1 VTECKAADTCP
12 ARQAVIASR
21 KPYYR
26 ELRAGQK
33 IKWCACGLSKRQ
45 PFCDGVSHEGTG
57 FEPIEYVAQQAE
69 EVLLCGCKQTK
80 TGPFCDGEHSNL
92 PGGYIDEEEPHDTTL
107 VEADAEGFA
116 HLNPPCYVVSPP
128 DMGPDMGPDYALT
141 RLVAPDT
148 GAQHQSQFY
157 LTLPAGSS
165 PVLASDVGDVVL
177 WVRSG
182 AGVVEIEG
190 RSFPL
195 DGPCGVYIRRGE
207 GFRLTASAPLAVYV
221 SECPGANALSER
233 AQMGD
238 AFDATYP
245 DRLAH
250 IDEDARQAMGPRY
263 FQVLLDDRHGLR
275 NTAQFIGHISR
286 SKAEMHR
293 HLYEEALIIISGTG
307 VIWNDDFRAPVK
319 AGDVI
324 FFPRKIRH
332 SLQCT
337 CDEGL
342 DVLGLIHPGTNPG
355 INYE

>member
-1 VTECKAADTCP
+1 MTECKAADTCP
-12 ARQAVIASR
+12 ARKAVIASR

-45 PFCDGVSHEGTG
+45 PFCDSVSHQGTG
-57 FEPIEYVAQQAE
+57 FEPIEYVVKEAE

-92 PGGYIDEEEPHDTTL
+92 PGGYKDEEEPQNTTL
-107 VEADAEGFA
+107 VEADADGFA
-116 HLNPPCYVVSPP
+116 RLNMPCYVVSPP
-128 DMGPDMGPDYALT
+128 AMGDAYGLA

-157 LTLPAGSS
+157 LTLPSGSS
-165 PVLASDVGDVVL
+165 PVLASDTGDVAL
-177 WVRSG
+177 WIRHG
-182 AGVVEIEG
+182 AGTVEIEG
-190 RSFPL
+190 RSFPIN
-195 DGPCGVYIRRGE
+195 GPCGVYIRKGE
-207 GFRLTASAPLAVYV
+207 GFRLTATAPLAVYV
-221 SECPGANALSER
+221 SECPGDNGLSQRET
-233 AQMGD
+233 MGD
-238 AFDATYP
+238 AFDETYP
-245 DRLAH
+245 DRLAL
-250 IDEDARQAMGPRY
+250 IDEEARQAMGPRY

-275 NTAQFIGHISR
+275 NTAQFIGHIPR

-293 HLYEEALIIISGTG
+293 HLYEEALIILSGTG
-307 VIWNDDFRAPVK
+307 VIWNDDFRAAVK
-319 AGDVI
+319 SGDVI